1 MHTQTNAYIRAHSQ
15 ASNHLGTI
23 TNTFHT
29 HAHIHADN
37 NYVHVNKYIHIPDHT
52 YRDIQTYAN
61 IHAHSQANKLL
72 CKITN
77 TFHTHAHI
85 HADNTYVH
93 VNK

>member
-15 ASNHLGTI
+15 ANKHLGTI

-52 YRDIQTYAN
+52 YRDIQIHSVIHEHIKKIFDQN
-61 IHAHSQANKLL
+61 ILNKIIFSSKNIFTIKKLF
-72 CKITN
+72 K
-77 TFHTHAHI
+77 
-85 HADNTYVH
+85 
-93 VNK
+93 